1 MFNDDE
7 LLWEAVQ
14 ASGSNVA
21 HIYPEGNK
29 RLAMIGDVVLKLV
42 VLEDLRPQNMNRG
55 SMDTIV
61 QRTVKNPE
69 LERIGRQNNLEQLVN
84 VNPSQQGIV
93 PSRTITDTFEAVI
106 GAVYLDSGKDL
117 ESVRL
122 VIARLGLW
130 GQEPE
135 QLASL

>member
-1 MFNDDE
+1 MGSTRRETAITTGQILTGYMFNDDE

-55 SMDTIV
+55 MDNHSYTANYLYLSSIYAK
-61 QRTVKNPE
+61 RNYRFHGHYRPE
-69 LERIGRQNNLEQLVN
+69 NCQK
-84 VNPSQQGIV
+84 P
-93 PSRTITDTFEAVI
+93 
-106 GAVYLDSGKDL
+106 GA
-117 ESVRL
+117 
-122 VIARLGLW
+122 
-130 GQEPE
+130 
-135 QLASL
+135 